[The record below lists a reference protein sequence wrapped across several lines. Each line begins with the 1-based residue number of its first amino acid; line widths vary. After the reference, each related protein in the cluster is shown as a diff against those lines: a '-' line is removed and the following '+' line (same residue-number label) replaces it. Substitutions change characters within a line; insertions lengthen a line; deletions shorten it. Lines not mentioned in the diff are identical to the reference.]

1 MKIIHAATELNPGN
15 RKVCLAI
22 GFFDGLHLGHQ
33 QIIRQTIND
42 ARQHRA
48 LAVVLTF
55 DQHPNAVVAPA
66 RVPPLIYPLAQKLRT
81 IELLGPDALLLI
93 HFDKAFSQKSGE
105 EFIRELA
112 RAWNGIQSV
121 CVGANF
127 LFGYKR
133 AGNVQLLT
141 KLGSDLK
148 FTVHGLAAVAL
159 DGKAV
164 SSTRIRDAIGAGEL
178 DLAGQMLG
186 RAYSISGRVIE
197 GDKLGHRLGFPTA
210 NLDVTGLALP
220 PKGVYS
226 AHAIVGGNTHR
237 AVLNIGTRPTLGNA
251 NPPVRV
257 EVHLL
262 EFDGNLYGEEMEIIF
277 CEKFRDEKKFPSV
290 DELKAQI
297 ARDVERAKS
306 LF

>member
-1 MKIIHAATELNPGN
+1 VKTIHAATELNPGN

-22 GFFDGLHLGHQ
+22 GFFDGVHLGHQ

-42 ARQHRA
+42 ARQHGAMA
-48 LAVVLTF
+48 LVLTF
-55 DQHPNAVVAPA
+55 DQHPNTVVAPA
-66 RVPPLIYPLAQKLRT
+66 RVPSLIYSLPQKLRT
-81 IELLGPDALLLI
+81 IESLGPEALLLI

-127 LFGYKR
+127 VFGYKR

-141 KLGSDLK
+141 KLGSELK
-148 FTVHGLAAVAL
+148 FSVHGLAAVSL
-159 DGKAV
+159 DGRAV
-164 SSTRIRDAIGAGEL
+164 SSTRIRDAIRAGEL

-186 RAYSISGRVIE
+186 RAYSITGRVVE

-210 NLDVTGLALP
+210 NLDVASLALP

-226 AHAIVGGNTHR
+226 ARAIVRANTHR
-237 AVLNIGTRPTLGNA
+237 AVLNIGTRPTLN
-251 NPPVRV
+251 NPDPQWRV

-262 EFDGNLYGEEMEIIF
+262 DFDGNLYGEEMEIVF
-277 CEKFRDEKKFPSV
+277 GEKFRDEKKFLSV

-297 ARDVERAKS
+297 ARDVERAKA